1 MMGFITALVWFALAL
16 LAMGTVLAF
25 LTSWRDGCLHRDLA
39 QIKTGLAWV
48 FLRIKKFAQ
57 QKFRG

>member
-1 MMGFITALVWFALAL
+1 MIGFLVALFWFALAL

-25 LTSWRDGCLHRDLA
+25 LTSWRDGCLGRDLA

-48 FLRIKKFAQ
+48 FLRIKKIAHR
-57 QKFRG
+57 K